1 MSNKEDYLDSLLRSV
16 TDSEEAELLT
26 QGPEDDFLKEYDKDL
41 FNLDDDAFLREFEKE
56 LDGTGDDLGLGSGQ
70 NPADGFSDSDFSAGG
85 FSDSDFSAGGF
96 DGLDDGLNQGYEGLS
111 AGGTMADVADSSDQ
125 ARKER
130 QERSRQAQQER
141 EQVRQDS
148 GDMVVNTLDGDDFST
163 DIQSDDLDAMLK
175 AAMGTGS
182 PGGADQD
189 FSGIQSTYDAKDDL
203 EDAELLDILAGITSD
218 EDLEDIG
225 NMLKAN
231 DEDKLLEGMD
241 DLDLSK
247 DGTDME
253 EGKKKRKK
261 KGKKKGDGEKAG
273 FFQRLSK
280 AFFGEDEE
288 EVAVPEAGA
297 IEHIS
302 DENMQILMEMEQSA
316 QGGKKEKKKKEKKKK
331 EKKPK
336 EPKPK
341 KEKKPKEPKPKKEKK
356 PKEPP
361 VKTKPL
367 PKVPVFLMFLLAAS
381 VVILVY
387 LGSDLVGYNSG
398 MSQARQVYDR
408 GNYVEAYQLIRGMKV
423 KDVDRAFY
431 EKARLTSYLKQKE
444 NAYEG
449 YAAKNMYPEALDAL
463 ISIVGKY
470 DKFLTDATQVG
481 AEPEFTELL
490 QFAEGNLS
498 GVFQVSLEEA
508 REVYGQGNRDDYTA
522 MLYDLLKRSGLW
534 E

>member
-16 TDSEEAELLT
+16 TDNEEAELLT
-26 QGPEDDFLKEYDKDL
+26 QGSEDDFLKEYDKDL

-56 LDGTGDDLGLGSGQ
+56 LEGPGDDLGFG
-70 NPADGFSDSDFSAGG
+70 DSKSPGG
-85 FSDSDFSAGGF
+85 FEDTEYGG
-96 DGLDDGLNQGYEGLS
+96 LSETQGYEGLT
-111 AGGTMADVADSSDQ
+111 AKETMADSAIFQEQ

-130 QERSRQAQQER
+130 QERSRQASEER
-141 EQVRQDS
+141 EQSRQDS
-148 GDMVVNTLDGDDFST
+148 GDMVVNTLDGDNFSAE
-163 DIQSDDLDAMLK
+163 IQSDDLDAMLK
-175 AAMGTGS
+175 AAMGSSES
-182 PGGADQD
+182 PNGDAQD

-231 DEDKLLEGMD
+231 DEDKLLEGID
-241 DLDLSK
+241 DLDLPKDESGSK
-247 DGTDME
+247 DG
-253 EGKKKRKK
+253 GKKRKK
-261 KGKKKGDGEKAG
+261 GRKKKDGEKEG

-288 EVAVPEAGA
+288 EVTIPEMGAV
-297 IEHIS
+297 EHIS
-302 DENMQILMEMEQSA
+302 DENMQILMEMEQSV
-316 QGGKKEKKKKEKKKK
+316 QGGKKEKKKKEKKKKEK

-381 VVILVY
+381 IVLLVY
-387 LGSDLVGYNSG
+387 LGSSLVGYNSG

-408 GNYVEAYQLIRGMKV
+408 GDYVGAYQLIRGMKV
-423 KDVDRAFY
+423 KEVDRAFY
-431 EKARLTSYLKQKE
+431 EKARLTSYLKQKQ

-449 YAAKNMYPEALDAL
+449 YIAKNMYPEALDAL

-470 DKFLTDATQVG
+470 DKFLTEAVGVG

-490 QFAEGNLS
+490 QFAEGSLS
-498 GVFQVSLEEA
+498 SVFQVSLEEA
-508 REVYGQGNRDDYTA
+508 REVYGQGNREEYTT
-522 MLYDLLKRSGLW
+522 MLYNLLKRSGLS

>member
-16 TDSEEAELLT
+16 TDNEEEVLLT

-41 FNLDDDAFLREFEKE
+41 FSLDDDAFLREFEQE
-56 LDGTGDDLGLGSGQ
+56 LEGPGEEPDFGSS
-70 NPADGFSDSDFSAGG
+70 ADGLEGFGNSAGG
-85 FSDSDFSAGGF
+85 FQEGGF
-96 DGLDDGLNQGYEGLS
+96 SDIQGFEGLT
-111 AGGTMADVADSSDQ
+111 AGAADMGDSSEQ
-125 ARKER
+125 ARRER

-141 EQVRQDS
+141 EQARQDS

-163 DIQSDDLDAMLK
+163 DIQGDDLDAMLK
-175 AAMGTGS
+175 AAMGTSDG
-182 PGGADQD
+182 PGGEAQD

-231 DEDKLLEGMD
+231 DEDKLLEGIE

-247 DGTDME
+247 DGGSPE
-253 EGKKKRKK
+253 EGGKKRKK
-261 KGKKKGDGEKAG
+261 KGKKKKDGEKGG

-288 EVAVPEAGA
+288 EVAVPEMGA
-297 IEHIS
+297 VENIS

-381 VVILVY
+381 VVVLVY
-387 LGSDLVGYNSG
+387 LGSSLVGYSSG

-408 GNYVEAYQLIRGMKV
+408 GDYVGAYQLIRGMKV
-423 KDVDRAFY
+423 KEVDRAFY
-431 EKARLTSYLKQKE
+431 EKARLTSYLQQKE

-449 YAAKNMYPEALDAL
+449 YLAKNMYPEALDAL

-470 DKFLTDATQVG
+470 DKFLTEAAGVG

-498 GVFQVSLEEA
+498 SVFQVSMEEA
-508 REVYGQGNRDDYTA
+508 REVYGQSNRDAYTT
-522 MLYDLLKRSGLW
+522 MLYNLLKRSGLS